1 MELFGVIS
9 ISYCHIAKQNNG
21 MIKQKTPQWS
31 NVLSINDNI
40 FVVYSKKFIVFP
52 VFFKT
57 YTEYGTALIS
67 LILAIFCV
75 SCVF

>member
-52 VFFKT
+52 VFLKHT
-57 YTEYGTALIS
+57 LNMALH
-67 LILAIFCV
+67 
-75 SCVF
+75 